1 MSMARKIAGVT
12 KDSNQQVYETLES
25 RFGMFLASNTHGA
38 QFSIQCVGP
47 VHGST
52 YSSTASSSHLTHMEL
67 AGDSG
72 TDDAAVDSLLDEL
85 QSVQDEDE
93 FLEEEGEDEEEID
106 QVAKDKDPMAKVMES
121 NAIYDQYQASIQ
133 STKGSKTNLADHVKR
148 ALEMERSQRDASV
161 NHSQGQAGDK
171 HEHVNSKQD
180 TDSNLASLARFN
192 SNENEAVSITTT
204 SSSFS
209 EKVSRGAALF
219 KGAIQKYKK
228 PAVMS
233 DLSNNASVDTLKL
246 PPFNQPTTQSS
257 TRTSSNISD
266 TSSFPD
272 ENSENNDKSNG
283 LTGAI
288 RTGSGNSDSTS
299 SITQYEDFGHGNF
312 PTVRISSRP
321 GGHFD
326 GELRVS
332 HGEDIHAPEKQDKS
346 PQFLKL
352 QAHHPEM
359 HETCNGIV
367 NLIEPEGISVISDI
381 DDTIKETNV
390 TAGARTILRNTFLKE
405 MREVEGM
412 SQTYQQWWKQ
422 GAAVHY
428 VSNSPW
434 QLIPSLLDFFHTH
447 MFPPGSAHLRL
458 HDSVL
463 KTYFM
468 SPPGENKRRCIREIL
483 SDFPDRKF
491 ILVGDSGEIDMEI
504 YTEMALAYP
513 DQIFRIFIRDIT
525 TSRLKEMMMT
535 KSSPLPSPLTPFE
548 FQASRSRSFSSM
560 LLPKTPI
567 NSVVT
572 SGLSS
577 LFSRRGSTV
586 SATESPVAKI
596 ESPTELSDE
605 ENAKVVSPT
614 PDSTARHMEVNTHFE
629 PSGPYADP
637 IPETPSSSSHITA
650 GVKAITNSILAS
662 TIRKSVSLSPSS
674 PRLST
679 KNGWIQGFVRAR
691 SGSISPR
698 SPLAVESM
706 TMTGYPF
713 PVVEAKSKATS
724 SSTALSLS
732 EGDDE
737 GTTSKMMT
745 TKDRRDQDIFE
756 GFEPI
761 GQEYPVAKAP
771 PRSRTETWSSSA
783 STSSQLT
790 MMPERPGPIPL
801 GITGRSKS
809 TVNLSSSLV
818 DGASESH
825 SSSFSLSTK
834 SPLEVWQERVDKCQ
848 RQLPEGMLTLF
859 ESAKELQEC
868 PIVHDMFSRY

>member
-1 MSMARKIAGVT
+1 MARKIAGVT

-52 YSSTASSSHLTHMEL
+52 YSSTASSSYLTHMEL

-504 YTEMALAYP
+504 
-513 DQIFRIFIRDIT
+513 
-525 TSRLKEMMMT
+525 
-535 KSSPLPSPLTPFE
+535 
-548 FQASRSRSFSSM
+548 
-560 LLPKTPI
+560 
-567 NSVVT
+567 
-572 SGLSS
+572 GLSS

>member
-1 MSMARKIAGVT
+1 MARKIAGVT

-52 YSSTASSSHLTHMEL
+52 SPSTASTSSYLTHMEL
-67 AGDSG
+67 AGNSG

-85 QSVQDEDE
+85 QSVQDEDV
-93 FLEEEGEDEEEID
+93 FLDEEGED
-106 QVAKDKDPMAKVMES
+106 VVVKDKDPIAKVMES

-133 STKGSKTNLADHVKR
+133 SKSNLAEHIKR
-148 ALEMERSQRDASV
+148 ALQAEGDHRDVAVSHPQAPIGNKQTEQQV
-161 NHSQGQAGDK
+161 HSKLNTENA
-171 HEHVNSKQD
+171 
-180 TDSNLASLARFN
+180 NLTRFN
-192 SNENEAVSITTT
+192 SKEDEAFIAT
-204 SSSFS
+204 SASSFS
-209 EKVSRGAALF
+209 EKVSRGAALLR
-219 KGAIQKYKK
+219 GAIQKYKK
-228 PAVMS
+228 PTVMG
-233 DLSNNASVDTLKL
+233 DLSNNTCVDTVKL
-246 PPFNQPTTQSS
+246 PLFSQSS
-257 TRTSSNISD
+257 AQTSSDISD
-266 TSSFPD
+266 MSTSNSPD
-272 ENSENNDKSNG
+272 ENSENDDKSSG
-283 LTGAI
+283 PRGSVRADSGDSDITLT
-288 RTGSGNSDSTS
+288 T
-299 SITQYEDFGHGNF
+299 TQYEDLGHGNF

-326 GELRVS
+326 GTLRVS
-332 HGEDIHAPEKQDKS
+332 HGMEDSQGSEKQENQKRAR
-346 PQFLKL
+346 FLKL

-359 HETCNGIV
+359 HETCHGLV
-367 NLIEPEGISVISDI
+367 SLIEPQGISVISDI

-412 SQTYQQWWKQ
+412 SQTYQQWWNQ

-525 TSRLKEMMMT
+525 TSRLKEMMT
-535 KSSPLPSPLTPFE
+535 KASPLSSPQAPSE

-560 LLPKTPI
+560 LTPKTPI

-572 SGLSS
+572 GGLSS

-586 SATESPVAKI
+586 STTESPLSRT
-596 ESPTELSDE
+596 ESPAELSDE
-605 ENAKVVSPT
+605 EI
-614 PDSTARHMEVNTHFE
+614 ARIASSATECTTRQLEVNTRFE
-629 PSGPYADP
+629 PSGPFVDQL
-637 IPETPSSSSHITA
+637 PENPSSSNHIAA

-662 TIRKSVSLSPSS
+662 TVRKSVSLSPSS

-679 KNGWIQGFVRAR
+679 KNGWIQGLVRAR
-691 SGSISPR
+691 SGSVSPR
-698 SPLAVESM
+698 SPLAMESM
-706 TMTGYPF
+706 NMTGYPF
-713 PVVEAKSKATS
+713 PVVEANNKSSS
-724 SSTALSLS
+724 SSTLPLS

-737 GTTSKMMT
+737 NTAKPTTS
-745 TKDRRDQDIFE
+745 REGREQDIFE
-756 GFEPI
+756 GFEPF
-761 GQEYPVAKAP
+761 GQEHPSSAKAP

-790 MMPERPGPIPL
+790 MTPEKPGSIPL
-801 GITGRSKS
+801 GVAGRSKS
-809 TVNLSSSLV
+809 TTNLSSSLA
-818 DGASESH
+818 DGTGGH
-825 SSSFSLSTK
+825 SNSFSLSAK

-848 RQLPEGMLTLF
+848 RRLPEGMLTLF
-859 ESAKELQEC
+859 ESAQELQEC
-868 PIVHDMFSRY
+868 TIVHDMFARY

>member
-1 MSMARKIAGVT
+1 MARKIAGVT
-12 KDSNQQVYETLES
+12 RDSNQQVYETLES

-47 VHGST
+47 AHGST
-52 YSSTASSSHLTHMEL
+52 TSSASTSSYLAHMEL
-67 AGDSG
+67 AGDPG
-72 TDDAAVDSLLDEL
+72 TDEAAVDSLLDEL

-93 FLEEEGEDEEEID
+93 FLEEEQGKEDEVI
-106 QVAKDKDPMAKVMES
+106 KGKDPIAKVMES

-133 STKGSKTNLADHVKR
+133 SKSNLGEHIKR
-148 ALEMERSQRDASV
+148 ALEVERAQRKAVSRPEEPIGNKQTEQQVD
-161 NHSQGQAGDK
+161 
-171 HEHVNSKQD
+171 SKQN
-180 TDSNLASLARFN
+180 TDSNLASLTRFN
-192 SNENEAVSITTT
+192 SKEDENSIAATA
-204 SSSFS
+204 SLFS
-209 EKVSRGAALF
+209 EKVSRGAALL

-228 PAVMS
+228 PAVMG
-233 DLSNNASVDTLKL
+233 DLSNNTSVDILKL
-246 PPFNQPTTQSS
+246 PPFSQPS

-266 TSSFPD
+266 MSTSTTPD
-272 ENSENNDKSNG
+272 ENSESNDASSG
-283 LTGAI
+283 PRGATRAYSGDSDTTLT
-288 RTGSGNSDSTS
+288 T
-299 SITQYEDFGHGNF
+299 TQYEDLGHGKF

-326 GELRVS
+326 GTLRVS
-332 HGEDIHAPEKQDKS
+332 HGMEDNQVPEKQENHNRAR
-346 PQFLKL
+346 FLKL

-359 HETCNGIV
+359 QETCSGLV
-367 NLIEPEGISVISDI
+367 SLIEPEGISIISDI

-412 SQTYQQWWKQ
+412 SQTYQQWWNQ

-483 SDFPDRKF
+483 SDFPNRKF

-525 TSRLKEMMMT
+525 TSRLKEMMAT
-535 KSSPLPSPLTPFE
+535 KSSPSPSPQAPSE
-548 FQASRSRSFSSM
+548 FQTSRSRSFSSI

-586 SATESPVAKI
+586 SATESPLTRTESPAELLDEAIAKI
-596 ESPTELSDE
+596 G
-605 ENAKVVSPT
+605 SPT
-614 PDSTARHMEVNTHFE
+614 PDRTSRQLEVNTRFE
-629 PSGPYADP
+629 PSGPYADQM
-637 IPETPSSSSHITA
+637 PEVSSSSIHIAT

-662 TIRKSVSLSPSS
+662 TMCKSVSLSPSS

-679 KNGWIQGFVRAR
+679 KNSWIQGLVRAR
-691 SGSISPR
+691 SGSVSPR
-698 SPLAVESM
+698 SPLAVENM
-706 TMTGYPF
+706 NMTGYPF
-713 PVVEAKSKATS
+713 PAVEANCKGASS
-724 SSTALSLS
+724 SSTLSLS
-732 EGDDE
+732 ERDDE
-737 GTTSKMMT
+737 DT
-745 TKDRRDQDIFE
+745 TKSTTTTTKEGRVRDIFE

-761 GQEYPVAKAP
+761 GQEHPIAAKAP

-801 GITGRSKS
+801 GVAGRSKS
-809 TVNLSSSLV
+809 TTNLSSSLA
-818 DGASESH
+818 DGDSH
-825 SSSFSLSTK
+825 LNSFSLNTK
-834 SPLEVWQERVDKCQ
+834 GPLEVWQERVDKCQ
-848 RQLPEGMLTLF
+848 RRLPEGMLTLF
-859 ESAKELQEC
+859 ESAQELQEC
-868 PIVHDMFSRY
+868 MIVRDMFARY

>member
-1 MSMARKIAGVT
+1 MARKIAGVT
-12 KDSNQQVYETLES
+12 KDSNQQVYEILES
-25 RFGMFLASNTHGA
+25 RFGMFLASNTQGA

-47 VHGST
+47 VHGSSP
-52 YSSTASSSHLTHMEL
+52 SSTASTSSYLTHMEL

-72 TDDAAVDSLLDEL
+72 ADDPAVDSLLDEL

-93 FLEEEGEDEEEID
+93 FLDEEEGKEDVVVKE
-106 QVAKDKDPMAKVMES
+106 KDPIAKVMES

-133 STKGSKTNLADHVKR
+133 SKSSLAEHIKR
-148 ALEMERSQRDASV
+148 ALEVERAQRNVAV
-161 NHSQGQAGDK
+161 NHPQEPIGNKQTEQQVD
-171 HEHVNSKQD
+171 SKQN
-180 TDSNLASLARFN
+180 TDSNLASLTRI
-192 SNENEAVSITTT
+192 SSKEDEASIATTA
-204 SSSFS
+204 SSFS
-209 EKVSRGAALF
+209 EKVSRGAALL

-228 PAVMS
+228 PVVMG
-233 DLSNNASVDTLKL
+233 DLSNNTSVDTLKL
-246 PPFNQPTTQSS
+246 PPFSQPS

-266 TSSFPD
+266 MSTSTSPD
-272 ENSENNDKSNG
+272 ENSENNGTISGSRSATRADSGDSNTT
-283 LTGAI
+283 LT
-288 RTGSGNSDSTS
+288 T
-299 SITQYEDFGHGNF
+299 TQYEDLGHGSF
-312 PTVRISSRP
+312 PTVQILSRP

-326 GELRVS
+326 GTLRVS
-332 HGEDIHAPEKQDKS
+332 HGVEDSQGQEKQEN
-346 PQFLKL
+346 QNRARFLKL

-359 HETCNGIV
+359 HERCNGLV
-367 NLIEPEGISVISDI
+367 SLIEPEGISVISDI

-412 SQTYQQWWKQ
+412 SQTYQQWWNQ

-483 SDFPDRKF
+483 SDFPNRKF

-525 TSRLKEMMMT
+525 TSRLKEVMAT
-535 KSSPLPSPLTPFE
+535 KSSPSPSPQAPSE
-548 FQASRSRSFSSM
+548 FQASRSRSFSSI

-567 NSVVT
+567 NSAVT

-586 SATESPVAKI
+586 SATESPLTRTESPAELLDEEIAKI
-596 ESPTELSDE
+596 ESPTSD
-605 ENAKVVSPT
+605 NTS
-614 PDSTARHMEVNTHFE
+614 RQLEVNTRFE
-629 PSGPYADP
+629 PSGPYVDQM
-637 IPETPSSSSHITA
+637 PEIPSSSSHIAT

-662 TIRKSVSLSPSS
+662 TMRKSVSLSPSS
-674 PRLST
+674 PRLPT
-679 KNGWIQGFVRAR
+679 KNSWIQGLVRAR
-691 SGSISPR
+691 SGSVSPR

-706 TMTGYPF
+706 NMTGYPF
-713 PVVEAKSKATS
+713 PAVEANGKDVSS
-724 SSTALSLS
+724 SSTLSLS

-737 GTTSKMMT
+737 DT
-745 TKDRRDQDIFE
+745 TKPTTTTKEGRERDIFE

-761 GQEYPVAKAP
+761 GQEHPIVAKAP

-783 STSSQLT
+783 STSNQLT
-790 MMPERPGPIPL
+790 MMPETPGPIPL
-801 GITGRSKS
+801 GVAGRSKS
-809 TVNLSSSLV
+809 TANLSSSLA
-818 DGASESH
+818 DGDSH
-825 SSSFSLSTK
+825 SNSFSLSTK
-834 SPLEVWQERVDKCQ
+834 GPLEVWQERVDKCQ
-848 RQLPEGMLTLF
+848 KRLPEGMLTLF
-859 ESAKELQEC
+859 ESAQELQEC
-868 PIVHDMFSRY
+868 TIVLEMFALY